1 MSGFKAIAARYPN
14 LKAGYS
20 APSNI
25 HFTEIQ
31 WHYYFAVRTDD
42 AKANLLVANLSV
54 DVFGDGNETSLG
66 ELLGPLLLESA
77 DLVQISHR
85 HDSARRDTIL
95 LRGGQVVGP
104 TTLWPLYTGPG
115 GSPTSGGGGR
125 RPVGSI
131 GGSGG
136 SGTLP
141 QSGPA
146 ANPAIRGGARAGRGL
161 AGADRR

>member
-20 APSNI
+20 VLSNI
-25 HFTEIQ
+25 HSTEIQ

-54 DVFGDGNETSLG
+54 DVFGEGNETSLG

-104 TTLWPLYTGPG
+104 TTPP
-115 GSPTSGGGGR
+115 R
-125 RPVGSI
+125 HRP
-131 GGSGG
+131 
-136 SGTLP
+136 
-141 QSGPA
+141 
-146 ANPAIRGGARAGRGL
+146 
-161 AGADRR
+161 